1 MIACPNKSSREWK
14 NLTSKIGEFEAMR
27 EYIRLGDG
35 SIPNADAVLGLP
47 DKFSR
52 IDSPGEVKLMKE
64 DAANSLMEFLN
75 NKFPG
80 LDGVVINDKEQKWK
94 GKLANGTTPTINL
107 AYAEMS
113 DGFHEFA
120 HPFLMSL
127 RVSNPDLFNNL
138 YDNLQNTP
146 EWETIKE
153 LAQSKVQRLYPELT
167 SADPSLFKEEVL
179 STAIGYAAERRTTE
193 SQEKVSRNLG
203 RVIEDFFKWINEF
216 VHELFSTDKDVTK
229 LSSTTTFAEVVDMF
243 TDTKNKLIL
252 DGNWMKL
259 VENSWIGDAM
269 VQAVTTNQE
278 SVSDVLNQDLS
289 NAMVA
294 DEKLD
299 IEAFVNQ
306 WLDKTFKLPKKDYKP
321 RKIDPGQ
328 LAYNMAQNMLS
339 QAVKQGFQLRG
350 TSLKSVSEE
359 ELKALPSGY
368 SFSENTIQK
377 LASVLQPIQLNY
389 KFANY
394 LTNKKNNSISLK
406 QPFVTIREIETKNSD
421 GSISIQ
427 ELASVPMTMQEA
439 GVVQEF
445 QAFLTDKYSD
455 RKSMTADQINDEYM
469 QWVTDNYGINWTEA
483 TGHVGY
489 GMDRVQTSS
498 SKLNSYTRIVF
509 IDDYFNQNGHNF
521 QIKGTGLSG
530 NGIGWYA
537 KAEING
543 DRFDH
548 EFQSDILPEIRKS
561 FKQGAYE
568 STETKK
574 LKYSTEST
582 RFSEVSNLAKSKL
595 NKMLM
600 FAGDFLLERTQYLK
614 NQIYKLDPENNV
626 DITDAERIMY
636 NELDDVELPFSKIDN
651 LDAAAL
657 ERDKQFLLSEVDV
670 QIQELKQENGKWGHI
685 SHQKG
690 YTKIYNLWLGRK
702 SDDQQELFDWIKTFE
717 IVEIDGEKHRQIA
730 TLDPDELPF
739 SKIEGT
745 EYRKEIT
752 TISNTQR
759 EQTDVDDF
767 REITKLYKVYAT
779 EESIRKFPKS
789 LKKILNLNNEWANS
803 NAPLKPDGQTE
814 EYFRNSLYS
823 TAAQLIN
830 SKTLEIKKNYG
841 YNKTKIQETRNRI
854 KENLDK
860 NFKSYKFAMSR
871 LKALEFRKQ
880 IYSNTA
886 NIVRIAEYYKGQYNR
901 FYKFYNSI
909 YDSAK
914 IIAEEEANSQTEKGK
929 DVNYLLYKKYND
941 LYDNWF
947 NIIIPQ
953 SIISAKAEGRNH
965 YYLPTAT
972 AMNAI
977 EGNPAAE
984 DVYWTPDDNKM
995 LMNKIVSQVG
1005 TNEIVRYISQ
1015 NTPEVNEALR
1025 PHLTSDLIS
1034 RNGLSQTSTAEEI
1047 AYVISNETTFTTDSE
1062 EFKTWLSQQNINQL
1076 TKPNGPLYN
1085 ALVKYARKNNI
1096 KLTFEQP
1103 GWSKHTL
1110 IKVDLTKFE
1119 AKPIDRFSKLDPDSE
1134 LQDIERTDG
1143 AVLANAVPTEQE
1155 QKQQIG
1161 EKIVYEMA
1169 NMLVQNFGVSFEI
1182 VTPDQARILTKDT
1195 EVPWNGEPAFFFN
1208 GKVYFTQEGFTM
1220 ENVLHEYAHPLLDC
1234 LHAQN
1239 PVLFNKLLA
1248 EFLVTPEGAQV
1259 LQEVIDEYKR
1269 DIDVTDPRFAKEI
1282 MARALAKE
1290 AQNGLQDKS
1299 NTKEFKG
1306 FLDKLLFNIKQ
1317 LLRKVFGSSIKIEKL
1332 STNTTLKQLADML
1345 RGEKFEIDTDIIT
1358 YDNYVEYARS
1368 VKKEAESFNE
1378 IENNDIAKTIK
1389 MFYSLVTTQISQTEQ
1404 NAEKYADTIKL
1415 LVSDQTNKSLLE
1427 EIKETLQNTPE
1438 LQKGKSELTELEIRQ
1453 QNVENF
1459 IYAIQRFELITMKVL
1474 DHLDVLGKR
1483 SDSVQTMNDVFYY
1496 DLLSRNWSKFIEQA
1510 HELLT
1515 DNGMSD
1521 DSTFGIILNKTR
1533 GKLKTI
1539 NNKIQKIYS
1548 PGVIKV
1554 LFENLQPLIAGIDI
1568 HYQGEID
1575 NIKNSNTIGWGN
1587 KQNQIDAIQKKW
1599 DETKLTEERLADL
1612 LFGRAGDT
1620 NAISYW
1626 IESFLNSPDPIV
1638 GGLGVFVKNQYNKI
1652 NAEFQRDSN
1661 EFIKEISPL
1670 LDAAGYSMSGF
1681 TKLMSKVSFKD
1692 TMYFYNADTDKLDEK
1707 VVWTFLNEFKGVNTV
1722 LKKYKYDYDEALA
1735 KGDQEE
1741 TDRILK
1747 EIKQHKKDYFHQQ
1760 YVDDYYNRED
1770 VYDSLEKNKDI
1781 EDAVYKILGV
1791 DKTSA
1796 TKAQKDE
1803 AAAMYDK
1810 AAKEAYRRK
1819 HTILN
1824 QIKVEDGANI
1834 LKEGYDEVAATKK
1847 ALWREYSQLASLT
1860 NLSGNPKTGEE
1871 LLSAI
1876 IENKYRKVTREF
1888 YEWVPRQG
1896 QFEFGLNTYE
1906 QQLTTEEYIIG
1917 SPEFKEK
1924 RDKWIKDNTVIK
1936 YTQQY
1941 YDDRNQVLSDIR
1953 AIMERI
1959 EQINPDIRKRID
1971 SSAEMEEFLD
1981 IAMGYRDTDGQIMG
1995 NDISETG
2002 KKRVRDLQQAIIDKK
2017 DQFIGMSGLTR
2028 IEEEELGELFDK
2040 IQSKQKLTTPE
2051 RLRMDD
2057 LLDKKSLLGVDKA
2070 TRTELAALYRKLFKI
2085 QSKEATDY
2093 YVDILNNWLGKMGE
2107 TEMIDN
2113 FTADSVLRPEVYN
2126 DLLAK
2131 DPEFKKWFE
2140 KNHVKKEIFDFNVGD
2155 GGAYVTIYERL
2166 YVWNRTRPNDDKY
2179 YETTKL
2185 ENGEIIQGVPSL
2197 NFFNREVKEKYVT
2210 EKIVGKT
2217 VDNKGNFLPKTIAE
2231 GAKADTPYINENYEK
2246 LRNSDP
2252 AAFKVLEKMK
2262 EFHLKWQED
2271 MDRDTRLYMQA
2282 PRYGISAGE
2291 NLTLNKRVEKG
2302 RRWWLNVRNLF
2313 NKSAVNYEQLELNY
2327 MMKNQL
2333 IEVES
2338 MFDEDKRRIPVTGLS
2353 NIDSAQVSM
2362 DFLDGMLKYRH
2373 GALTQKQ
2380 LLSADPFAQALKKIV
2395 NDEKNL
2401 PLETNKWSVHF
2412 LNSALSKLFPFM
2424 KESAENTL
2432 KTSGTKIEAKDYVRA
2447 KALNFFYEREFEG
2460 RAIIDGTAKLPWI
2473 WRIFKF
2479 TAGITSKAAFALN
2492 LPSAFKNRNAAILSA
2507 YIEGGGGRFM
2517 SFQSL
2522 ALGKARAVAMMAE
2535 LGLSGSI
2542 YSYKNKSL
2550 NIQLMQIFN
2559 VAQEFLNDSTHK
2571 HFGRSMKD
2579 DFANLSFL
2587 MSPRKFLQM
2596 EATVEIL
2603 NGMLN
2608 HVKVEQKTKFGKNE
2622 LRYINAWEIRNGQIE
2637 LKPGIDPEYAPGGK
2651 KFNQIINQIHQVSEN
2666 LEGNYA
2672 KISQPMINSY
2682 MVGRLGTYM
2691 KKFFTSMGIDHVA
2704 GTRTS
2709 ASLGTIKTGSY
2720 SAMLNLIANFFKYGP
2735 QALSFMSKDQATGVR
2750 KTLTHI
2756 ASVIIMQYLLRS
2768 LWGYDD
2774 DDLVKTKD
2782 AVKKR
2787 SGDLN
2792 SDNFSFWGWT
2802 QNQALVVTLGT
2813 LTEIETWSNPNL
2825 FIPQLK
2831 DQYLSWGPIYDRG
2844 VKMPWEIIKH
2854 TGGAIVGNEKS
2865 FYKRDMGPYW
2875 FQKEGS
2881 AKVWVDIANL
2891 FGLSGNTVSPLK
2903 QIESQFNVRQG
2914 IKVR

>member
-35 SIPNADAVLGLP
+35 SIPNAADVLGLP

-64 DAANSLMEFLN
+64 DAANSLMDFLN

-127 RVSNPDLFNNL
+127 RKSNVDLFNNL

-216 VHELFSTDKDVTK
+216 VHELFSINKDVTK

-259 VENSWIGDAM
+259 VENSSIGDAM

-278 SVSDVLNQDLS
+278 AVSDVLNQDLS

-294 DEKLD
+294 DERLD
-299 IEAFVNQ
+299 IEVFINQ

-321 RKIDPGQ
+321 RKVDPGQ

-339 QAVKQGFQLRG
+339 QAVQKGFQLRG
-350 TSLKSVSEE
+350 TSLKSVSEK
-359 ELKALPSGY
+359 ELKTIPSGY

-394 LTNKKNNSISLK
+394 LTNKKNTSISLR
-406 QPFVTIREIETKNSD
+406 QPFVTVKEIETKNPD
-421 GSISIQ
+421 GTITIQ
-427 ELASVPMTMQEA
+427 EAASVPMTIQEA

-445 QAFLTDKYSD
+445 QSFLTDKYSD
-455 RKSMTADQINDEYM
+455 RKSMTADQINDEYI

-483 TGHVGY
+483 TGQVGY
-489 GMDRVQTSS
+489 GMDRVQTSN
-498 SKLNSYTRIVF
+498 SKLDSYTRILFV
-509 IDDYFNQNGHNF
+509 DDYFNQNGHNF

-530 NGIGWYA
+530 NGIGWYV

-548 EFQSDILPEIRKS
+548 EFQSDILPEIKKS
-561 FKQGAYE
+561 FKQGEYE
-568 STETKK
+568 SIEAKK
-574 LKYSTEST
+574 LKYSTQSS
-582 RFSEVSNLAKSKL
+582 RFSEISNLAKSKL
-595 NKMLM
+595 GKML
-600 FAGDFLLERTQYLK
+600 FASGDFLLERTQYLK
-614 NQIYKLDPENNV
+614 NQIFKLDSENTV
-626 DITDAERIMY
+626 DITDAERIAY
-636 NELDDVELPFSKIDN
+636 NELDNIELPFSKIDN

-670 QIQELKQENGKWGHI
+670 QIQELKQQNGKWNHI
-685 SHQKG
+685 LYQKG
-690 YTKIYNLWLGRK
+690 NSKIYNLWLGRK

-717 IVEIDGEKHRQIA
+717 IIEIDSERQKQIA
-730 TLDPDELPF
+730 TLDTDDLPF

-745 EYRKEIT
+745 EYRREIT

-759 EQTDVDDF
+759 EQTDVNDFIDF

-789 LKKILNLNNEWANS
+789 LKKILNVNNEWANS

-814 EYFRNSLYS
+814 EYFRNSISS
-823 TAAQLIN
+823 TAAHLIN
-830 SKTLEIKKNYG
+830 SKTLEIRKNYG
-841 YNKTKIQETRNRI
+841 YNKTKIQETRNHI
-854 KENLDK
+854 KQNLDK

-880 IYSNTA
+880 IYSNSA

-901 FYKFYNSI
+901 LYKFYNSI

-914 IIAEEEANSQTEKGK
+914 IIAEKQADSQTETGK
-929 DVNYLLYKKYND
+929 DVNYFLYKKYND

-947 NIIIPQ
+947 NVIVPQ
-953 SIISAKAEGRNH
+953 SIISAKVEGRNH

-977 EGNPAAE
+977 EGNPSAE

-995 LMNKIVSQVG
+995 LMDKIVGQVG

-1025 PHLTSDLIS
+1025 PHLTSDIIS
-1034 RNGLSQTSTAEEI
+1034 RNGLTQTSTAEEI
-1047 AYVISNETTFTTDSE
+1047 AYVISNETTFTSDSE
-1062 EFKTWLSQQNINQL
+1062 EFKTWLGQQNINQL
-1076 TKPNGPLYN
+1076 TKPNGPFYS

-1096 KLTFEQP
+1096 KLTFEKP

-1119 AKPIDRFSKLDPDSE
+1119 AKPIDRFSKLDPDGE
-1134 LQDIERTDG
+1134 IQDIERTDG

-1155 QKQQIG
+1155 QKQEIG

-1259 LQEVIDEYKR
+1259 LQEVIDEYKK

-1317 LLRKVFGSSIKIEKL
+1317 LLRKVFGASIKIEKL

-1368 VKKEAESFNE
+1368 VKKEAESFDK

-1389 MFYSLVTTQISQTEQ
+1389 MFYSLVTTQLSQTEQ

-1427 EIKETLQNTPE
+1427 EIKETLQNAPE
-1438 LQKGKSELTELEIRQ
+1438 LQKEKSELTELEIRQ

-1459 IYAIQRFELITMKVL
+1459 IYAVQRFELITMKVL

-1496 DLLSRNWSKFIEQA
+1496 DLLSRNWSKFIEEA

-1521 DSTFGIILNKTR
+1521 DSAFGIILNKTR

-1599 DETKLTEERLADL
+1599 DETKLTEEKLADL

-1626 IESFLNSPDPIV
+1626 IESFLNNPDPIV

-1652 NAEFQRDSN
+1652 NSEFQRDSN

-1670 LDAAGYSMSGF
+1670 LDAAGYSMRYF

-1707 VVWTFLNEFKGVNTV
+1707 IVWTFLNEFKGVNTV
-1722 LKKYKYDYDEALA
+1722 IKKYKYDYDQALA

-1741 TDRILK
+1741 ADRILK

-1760 YVDDYYNRED
+1760 YVDDYYTRED

-1781 EDAVYKILGV
+1781 EDAVYKILGI
-1791 DKTSA
+1791 DKASA
-1796 TKAQKDE
+1796 SKDQKDE

-1906 QQLTTEEYIIG
+1906 QQIIG

-2040 IQSKQKLTTPE
+2040 IQSKQKLITPE

-2057 LLDKKSLLGVDKA
+2057 LLDKKSQLGVDKA

-2113 FTADSVLRPEVYN
+2113 FTADSVLRPEVYT
-2126 DLLAK
+2126 DLFAK
-2131 DPEFKKWFE
+2131 DSEFKKWFE
-2140 KNHVKKEIFDFNVGD
+2140 KNHVKKEIFDFNIGD
-2155 GGAYVTIYERL
+2155 GGAYVTVYERL
-2166 YVWNRTRPNDDKY
+2166 FVWNRTRPNDDKY

-2217 VDNKGNFLPKTIAE
+2217 VDNKGNFLPKTIAQ

-2246 LRNSDP
+2246 LRKSDP

-2262 EFHLKWQED
+2262 EYHLKWQKD

-2282 PRYGISAGE
+2282 PRYGVTAGE
-2291 NLTLNKRVEKG
+2291 NLTVSKKVNKA
-2302 RRWWLNVRNLF
+2302 RRWWLSVRNLF

-2338 MFDEDKRRIPVTGLS
+2338 MFDKDKRRIPVTGLS

-2373 GALTQKQ
+2373 GALTQKT
-2380 LLSADPFAQALKKIV
+2380 LLNADPFAQALKKIV

-2401 PLETNKWSVHF
+2401 PFETNKWSVHF
-2412 LNSALSKLFPFM
+2412 LNSAISKLFPFM
-2424 KESAENTL
+2424 KKSSEDSL
-2432 KTSGTKIEAKDYVRA
+2432 KTSGTKLESKNYVRA

-2460 RAIIDGTAKLPWI
+2460 RTIIDGTANYPWI
-2473 WRIFKF
+2473 WRVFQF
-2479 TAGITSKAAFALN
+2479 TAGITSKAAFAFNIPAAL
-2492 LPSAFKNRNAAILSA
+2492 KNRNSAIISA

-2522 ALGKARAVAMMAE
+2522 ALGKARAVTMMAE

-2559 VAQEFLNDSTHK
+2559 VGQEFLNSSTHK

-2596 EATVEIL
+2596 EATVEIF

-2756 ASVIIMQYLLRS
+2756 ATVIIMNYLLRS

-2774 DDLVKTKD
+2774 DDLKKTKK
-2782 AVKKR
+2782 AVEER

-2813 LTEIETWSNPNL
+2813 LTETETWSNPNL

-2844 VKMPWEIIKH
+2844 VRMPWEIIKH
-2854 TGGAIVGNEKS
+2854 TGGAIVGYEKS
-2865 FYKRDMGPYW
+2865 FYKRDVGPYW
-2875 FQKEGS
+2875 FQKEGA

-2914 IKVR
+2914 INVR